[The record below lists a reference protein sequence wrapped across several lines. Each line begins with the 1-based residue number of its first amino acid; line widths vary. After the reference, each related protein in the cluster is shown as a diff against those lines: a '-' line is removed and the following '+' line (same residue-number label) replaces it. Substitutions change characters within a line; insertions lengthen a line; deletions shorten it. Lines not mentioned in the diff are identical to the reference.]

1 MGLTPDFI
9 TLINLYL
16 RSSRLVDSQVQQ
28 APALIRI
35 DVHRLLTGDLR
46 NFEWVPE
53 DRCVEGRPGLQLIID
68 SIFNCAYPYDIDWQ
82 THRRFLKYLSMLKP
96 KYVGQTPE
104 FDLLLLLTLAVVV
117 ASPLR
122 ELATSSLRSFP
133 GDNLRLGLYNSISVY
148 VIYSQVLTNDNEI
161 STCRRPSVI
170 GKHHLGRC
178 LHIFTMATILE
189 NDKKIS
195 LNFPSR
201 TILIF
206 KPVLSELYKSTQLPF
221 GLKLFNSTGDILLY
235 ISVFKTRI
243 TFKDHANRSLGN
255 GWGKEQTVDMNY
267 TSSVMFG
274 DTVSIHHY
282 VTDSKFGRYQILVN
296 GITVC
301 HFDKRLP
308 GSATQ
313 ISYKRD
319 SRPGESRP
327 GEYHWGPSYWEVGVY
342 QIGDLLPEDRLAL
355 VPGR

>member
-1 MGLTPDFI
+1 M
-9 TLINLYL
+9 
-16 RSSRLVDSQVQQ
+16 
-28 APALIRI
+28 
-35 DVHRLLTGDLR
+35 
-46 NFEWVPE
+46 
-53 DRCVEGRPGLQLIID
+53 
-68 SIFNCAYPYDIDWQ
+68 
-82 THRRFLKYLSMLKP
+82 
-96 KYVGQTPE
+96 
-104 FDLLLLLTLAVVV
+104 

-133 GDNLRLGLYNSISVY
+133 GDNLRLGLYNSISIY

-201 TILIF
+201 TILIL
-206 KPVLSELYKSTQLPF
+206 KPVLSELPISTQLPF

-235 ISVFKTRI
+235 ISVFQTRI

-267 TSSVMFG
+267 TSSVKFG

-296 GITVC
+296 GITIL
-301 HFDKRLP
+301 HFHKRLP

-313 ISYKRD
+313 ISYKDD
-319 SRPGESRP
+319 SRWE
-327 GEYHWGPSYWEVGVY
+327 EYQWGPSYWEVGVY

-355 VPGR
+355 APGR